1 MRTIIL
7 VVSILSSF
15 TCFGQQ
21 SIPVNIE
28 GKCLR
33 DFYIKENVAEK
44 WLAGHHINWETGEPD
59 NPNATKEIKTHCSA
73 FVAAACKQLNIYI
86 LRPPQH
92 AQELLANAQFDW
104 LNAEEGIKQGWK
116 KIIDNP
122 LLEAQRLVN
131 EGYVVVASTKNS
143 NAHKPGH
150 IALVIPKE
158 TSNKE
163 LAEKGPFVIQAAQT
177 NGYDIYLRNGFKSH
191 INDWNQI
198 SDVIDFYYYKTKVF
212 CR

>member
-1 MRTIIL
+1 MKILIL

-44 WLAGHHINWETGEPD
+44 WLAGHRINWETGEPD

-104 LNAEEGIKQGWK
+104 LNTEEGIKQGWK
-116 KIIDNP
+116 KIID
-122 LLEAQRLVN
+122 RKS
-131 EGYVVVASTKNS
+131 VV
-143 NAHKPGH
+143 
-150 IALVIPKE
+150 
-158 TSNKE
+158 
-163 LAEKGPFVIQAAQT
+163 
-177 NGYDIYLRNGFKSH
+177 
-191 INDWNQI
+191 
-198 SDVIDFYYYKTKVF
+198 
-212 CR
+212 